1 MKRRAVT
8 GMEFS
13 KEDLLQTILAGVA
26 PLLVCIGVIV
36 MQPDLGTSVDIVLIM
51 TAILFVAGLS
61 WKWLAVGA
69 AAALPVLIALVAFV
83 SYRQAR
89 ITAFLHPDSD
99 PQAAGFQLMQSLIPE
114 GSGGFN
120 GVGPMRGRAKRV

>member
-69 AAALPVLIALVAFV
+69 AAALAGLIALIAFV
-83 SYRQAR
+83 SSRFGRVRAV
-89 ITAFLHPDSD
+89 LHPVSD
-99 PQAAGFQLMQSLIPE
+99 LQGAGFELWSSRFAVGSGSSHGVGLMQGE
-114 GSGGFN
+114 E
-120 GVGPMRGRAKRV
+120 